1 MSIMHG
7 CVDILICLDTSY
19 FLCNTFLRVYIHL
32 IQYTVIVLEALVH
45 EEVSRQTLRCL
56 HYAKYQCTANQ

>member
-7 CVDILICLDTSY
+7 CVDNVSILNLFMQYI
-19 FLCNTFLRVYIHL
+19 LCVYIRL

-45 EEVSRQTLRCL
+45 EEVSSKTLCL
-56 HYAKYQCTANQ
+56 HNAKYQCTANQQDY